1 LDFRLCAGCK
11 ADEQAM
17 HYLRQGGSGTYMAIE
32 ANLERLQMKAV
43 LLALLQTK
51 ATGRGSKR

>member
-1 LDFRLCAGCK
+1 
-11 ADEQAM
+11 M
-17 HYLRQGGSGTYMAIE
+17 HYLRQGGSVTYLIIE